1 LFYYI
6 ELNLLNI
13 ILLLIKLRKKL
24 LIVAVVMIAI
34 ITFSIIAYVWFAKE
48 NQDSPPDM
56 PNTGSIKGAITDH
69 EGIPLAGIN
78 VAIINGTTSYP
89 ETPTETNEEGRYQME
104 GIPPGHFEIALFDT
118 QQTTIKVEN
127 VTVISGETSI
137 LDFNIT
143 STSTCPTTHDS
154 YKWTPIGTFS
164 ENFNW
169 KCLRCEHSWMETLSE
184 DNYESWKNKFL
195 EPGFVRDYTL
205 YYLRTIL
212 QIEVPDP
219 LTQQWVGGKETPGQT
234 IGYETFIYKAKGI
247 TVTIGYPVVLPEN
260 TIYEIKV
267 EAGDL
272 TIWKGQL
279 HCREF
284 ISDSQVENTLYDYYN
299 GVGLFQKGIYISA
312 TTRNPLIREATTET
326 TDPNISNGYWQQIYE
341 NLTTKASSEDFISI
355 IISRGDYPSGGYE
368 IIIKQFSWLESY
380 PVKFQCQTDFIDPG
394 EGVEVTQ
401 ALTNPLVLYPIGK
414 LSPGEYQIE
423 VHILQYILSFDEK
436 GNPTY
441 TQLQTFKEEVW
452 TKTFNI
458 Q

>member
-1 LFYYI
+1 M
-6 ELNLLNI
+6 
-13 ILLLIKLRKKL
+13 RKKL
-24 LIVAVVMIAI
+24 LTVAVVMIAI

-48 NQDSPPDM
+48 NQDSPPDIS
-56 PNTGSIKGAITDH
+56 NTGGIEGEITDH

-89 ETPTETNEEGRYQME
+89 ETTTETNEEGHYQME
-104 GIPPGHFEIALFDT
+104 GIPPGHFEIALFDN
-118 QQTTIKVEN
+118 QTTKIKVEN
-127 VTVISGETSI
+127 VTIISGETSI

-143 STSTCPTTHDS
+143 SNSPYPKTHDL

-169 KCLRCEHSWMETLSE
+169 QCLRCGHSWMETISE
-184 DNYESWKNKFL
+184 DNYESWKTKFL
-195 EPGFVRDYTL
+195 EPDFVRDYTL

-212 QIEVPDP
+212 QIEVPEP
-219 LTQQWVGGKETPGQT
+219 LTQQWVGGRETPEHT
-234 IGYETFIYKAKGI
+234 LGYETFIYEAGGI
-247 TVTIGYPVVLPEN
+247 TVAIGYPVVLPEN
-260 TIYEIKV
+260 TIYAIKV

-299 GVGLFQKGIYISA
+299 GVGLFQKGIHISA
-312 TTRNPLIREATTET
+312 TTRNPLIREATTAT
-326 TDPNISNGYWQQIYE
+326 TDTNISNSYWQQIYE
-341 NLTTKASSEDFISI
+341 NLTDKASSEDFISI
-355 IISRGDYPSGGYE
+355 IISRGDYPTGGYE
-368 IIIKQFSWLESY
+368 IAINQFSWLESY
-380 PVKFQCQTDFIDPG
+380 PVKFQFQTDFIDPG

-401 ALTNPLVLYPIGK
+401 ALTNPLALFPIGK

-423 VHILQYILSFDEK
+423 VHILQYILTFDEK

-441 TQLQTFKEEVW
+441 TQLQTLKEEVW
-452 TKTFNI
+452 TKTFTI